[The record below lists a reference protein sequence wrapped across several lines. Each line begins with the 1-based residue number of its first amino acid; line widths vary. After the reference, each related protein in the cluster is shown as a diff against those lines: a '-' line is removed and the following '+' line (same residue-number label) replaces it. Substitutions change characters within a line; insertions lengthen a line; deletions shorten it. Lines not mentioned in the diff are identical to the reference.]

1 MNNEKFSVDDA
12 VDQILAEETVGDLK
26 PGEFI
31 TKGIP
36 CPEAT
41 KNKNVRY
48 PKMSKDFGMMD
59 VFTGRKG
66 KPYEK
71 KDIEEDSEEED
82 AESMEY
88 DNYST
93 EIRSYLAN
101 NCPNGCQV
109 YQIVKRFTPEEER
122 PVMKV
127 IQQMANKGDLRLDGS
142 TVKLVS
148 FGEGTLYSYASEDA
162 EDDLDED
169 TETHL
174 EEEEN
179 GEVDDVLVWSE
190 KKKKDSGSVEDSDSD
205 DAAEAAVAIHNGSDD
220 NGSDEPGGE
229 EGGLKADVR
238 KVFKKTVSGSVSGI
252 KLNQVV
258 KELYNKTRASKPAI
272 MQAIK
277 DLLKSKEL
285 IKGPN
290 GDTLIYNSEAEK
302 NEQDEEVPVPDAL
315 KSQTPQNNTASYGS
329 QPLSNRETP
338 ETLKAKGW
346 KDNGNGLFV
355 SPDGKQQFVF
365 SNESK
370 TINIST
376 MNTNNEFDF
385 EKLCEEFDEELNR
398 MNNEEDL
405 DQTEGLDELED
416 EGTEDD
422 LEDDGD
428 TVQVTLT
435 KSEAQLLSDLASKLS
450 GALSGEEDDMVD
462 DEATDEA
469 ANADLMDD
477 DEVSFDEGE
486 DDDLGDDEEDPFA
499 GDNEEDSEEVSDNSG
514 AYTGAYTD
522 GGASISKSGASWGP
536 DRRKPIEGAYK
547 PSAHGSAPHDGS
559 HKPTGASMSKHN
571 GSWGKDRRDPVPS
584 RNSSL
589 AGSKKSIFS

>member
-41 KNKNVRY
+41 KNKDIRY
-48 PKMSKDFGMMD
+48 PKMNKDFGMMD

-71 KDIEEDSEEED
+71 KALEEDFEED

-122 PVMKV
+122 LVMKV
-127 IQQMANKGDLRLDGS
+127 IQQMANRGDLKLDGS

-148 FGEGTLYSYASEDA
+148 FGEGTLYSYASA
-162 EDDLDED
+162 SSEDDSDED
-169 TETHL
+169 TETHS

-179 GEVDDVLVWSE
+179 GEIDDVPVWSE
-190 KKKKDSGSVEDSDSD
+190 KKKKDSGSDEESNSD
-205 DAAEAAVAIHNGSDD
+205 DAAEAAVAIHNGSDET
-220 NGSDEPGGE
+220 EPEGKE
-229 EGGLKADVR
+229 EGGLKAAVR

-302 NEQDEEVPVPDAL
+302 NEQDEEVPVPNAL

-365 SNESK
+365 SNE
-370 TINIST
+370 
-376 MNTNNEFDF
+376 
-385 EKLCEEFDEELNR
+385 
-398 MNNEEDL
+398 
-405 DQTEGLDELED
+405 
-416 EGTEDD
+416 
-422 LEDDGD
+422 
-428 TVQVTLT
+428 
-435 KSEAQLLSDLASKLS
+435 
-450 GALSGEEDDMVD
+450 
-462 DEATDEA
+462 
-469 ANADLMDD
+469 
-477 DEVSFDEGE
+477 
-486 DDDLGDDEEDPFA
+486 
-499 GDNEEDSEEVSDNSG
+499 
-514 AYTGAYTD
+514 
-522 GGASISKSGASWGP
+522 
-536 DRRKPIEGAYK
+536 
-547 PSAHGSAPHDGS
+547 
-559 HKPTGASMSKHN
+559 
-571 GSWGKDRRDPVPS
+571 
-584 RNSSL
+584 
-589 AGSKKSIFS
+589 